1 MVKKARE
8 GVMEFLLINHPL
20 DCPVCDQGGE
30 CDLQDQAMAY
40 GIDKNR
46 FGENKRAVEDKYLGP
61 LIRTFMNRCIQC
73 TRCIRFSSEVAGID
87 ELGAIGRGED
97 MEITTYL
104 ERAMMSELQG
114 NVIDLCPVGALV
126 SAPYSM
132 KARPWELRKTES
144 VDVMDGLGS
153 AIRVDVRDRRVMR
166 ILPRRNDEV
175 NEEWIS
181 DKTRF
186 VWDGLM
192 AQRLDRP
199 YVRQGGVRQ
208 GGVRQGG
215 RLRPASWGEAFG
227 LIAERFK
234 AAGPERT
241 ACLMGD
247 VAGVEEMFALKSLM
261 RALDV
266 KHVDCREPHSA
277 LGEAG
282 GRAGYLF
289 NATVAGI
296 ERADAI
302 VLVGSNPRQEA
313 AVLNAR
319 IRKVWRATGLPIGVI
334 GETADLTYPYL
345 HLGAGPQS
353 LVELIEGR
361 GAFAKVLEKAERPL
375 IVLGQGAIARPD
387 GKAVLA
393 HAAKL
398 ALQCGAVSRDW
409 NGFSVL
415 HTVAARVGGL
425 EICALPA
432 SDGGKSTAEI
442 LSAAKSGEIAA
453 VYLLG
458 VDEIDM
464 AEFGDAFLVYQGT
477 HGDAGAQRADVVL
490 PGAAYTE
497 KSATFVNTE
506 GRPQMTRRGA
516 FPPGDARDDW
526 AIIRALS
533 EVLGATLAFDNLD
546 QLRAKLYETVPHLAR
561 IDAVEPADPAALAE
575 LAKVQGDM
583 AGTPFAS
590 PVSDYFLTNP
600 IARASRIMAECSA
613 LRAGLRL
620 EAAE

>member
-1 MVKKARE
+1 
-8 GVMEFLLINHPL
+8 
-20 DCPVCDQGGE
+20 
-30 CDLQDQAMAY
+30 
-40 GIDKNR
+40 
-46 FGENKRAVEDKYLGP
+46 
-61 LIRTFMNRCIQC
+61 
-73 TRCIRFSSEVAGID
+73 
-87 ELGAIGRGED
+87 

-199 YVRQGGVRQ
+199 YL
-208 GGVRQGG
+208 RQGG

-234 AAGPERT
+234 AAGPART

-247 VAGVEEMFALKSLM
+247 LAGVEEMFALKSLM

-442 LSAAKSGEIAA
+442 LNAAKSGEIAA

>member
-1 MVKKARE
+1 
-8 GVMEFLLINHPL
+8 MEFLLINHPL

-199 YVRQGGVRQ
+199 YL
-208 GGVRQGG
+208 RQGG

-234 AAGPERT
+234 AAGPART

-247 VAGVEEMFALKSLM
+247 LAGVEEMFALKSLM

-442 LSAAKSGEIAA
+442 LNAAKSGEIAA

-561 IDAVEPADPAALAE
+561 IDAVEPADPAGIAE